1 MKGAVLSV
9 LATGAVAQITQ
20 GPFAGLDLGLGQG
33 HADFRVAAID
43 RNDPEF
49 ATCQQAIG
57 IVQNCVSAI
66 GGTEAAATADPD
78 ALVACACCDGR
89 DNAAPL
95 YSACSGYLEEEA
107 AENTSQYEAY
117 GTLYSACRLAPK
129 CTGGSGSGSGSGS
142 ASGIASNSGII
153 SRPTASP
160 SEEESDMP
168 SMTPTITSN
177 TSPAEQTYASACVD
191 MLDIFSSCTQNNRD
205 FTRLPFTEQAEC
217 YCCRGSGDRLTWT
230 DSFDKYASTCADW
243 ARTGEPDTAYPVA
256 KTFATFCERFTDVC
270 SNAAAARTQESDS
283 TATEEAST
291 TEDSDSR
298 QTGSSNGGSGSGD
311 DDATTSEQNAGPV
324 TVTVSGPS
332 QASETGNDASS
343 ARVAFGAVLAAAAA
357 LAVAL

>member
-9 LATGAVAQITQ
+9 LATGAVAQITR

-57 IVQNCVSAI
+57 IVQKCVSSI
-66 GGTEAAATADPD
+66 GGTEAAATADPE

-95 YSACSGYLEEEA
+95 YSACSGYLEQEA

-117 GTLYSACRLAPK
+117 GTLYSACKLAPK
-129 CTGGSGSGSGSGS
+129 CTGGSGSASAS
-142 ASGIASNSGII
+142 ASGGII

-160 SEEESDMP
+160 SEEESNTDMP

-191 MLDIFSSCTQNNRD
+191 MLDIFSSCTKNNRD

-270 SNAAAARTQESDS
+270 SNVAARTQESDS

-291 TEDSDSR
+291 TEDTNSR
-298 QTGSSNGGSGSGD
+298 PTGSSNGDSGNN
-311 DDATTSEQNAGPV
+311 DASTSEQNAGPV
-324 TVTVSGPS
+324 TVTVSGPA

-343 ARVAFGAVLAAAAA
+343 ARVAFGAVLAAVAA
-357 LAVAL
+357 LAIAL